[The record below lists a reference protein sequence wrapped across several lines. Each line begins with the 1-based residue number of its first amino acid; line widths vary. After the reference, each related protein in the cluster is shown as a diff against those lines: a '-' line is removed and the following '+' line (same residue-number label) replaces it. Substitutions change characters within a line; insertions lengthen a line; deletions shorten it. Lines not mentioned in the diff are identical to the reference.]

1 MRGMGILEAQV
12 YGYMDCPWI
21 VMETNKTE
29 HIYLNGFSGD
39 VFLNF
44 DPDLFEHWDLFNQLR
59 AELSLHLP

>member
-44 DPDLFEHWDLFNQLR
+44 DSGIFGGFGTPLINCGLN
-59 AELSLHLP
+59 SP